1 MTEEGYLVRVQL
13 IRSDIE
19 GEYISGS
26 FDYEVPPTTSIY
38 QDPLFM
44 RAEKFYK
51 RLQSLLSGAGK
62 VTVTDREALKNGN
75 G

>member
-1 MTEEGYLVRVQL
+1 MMHQEKYIVRVQL

-26 FDYEVPPTTSIY
+26 FDYEVSPTTTPY
-38 QDPLFM
+38 QDPLFL
-44 RAEKFYK
+44 RAERFYK
-51 RLQSLLSGAGK
+51 HIQANFKRAGN
-62 VTVTDREALKNGN
+62 VTVTKTKDLG